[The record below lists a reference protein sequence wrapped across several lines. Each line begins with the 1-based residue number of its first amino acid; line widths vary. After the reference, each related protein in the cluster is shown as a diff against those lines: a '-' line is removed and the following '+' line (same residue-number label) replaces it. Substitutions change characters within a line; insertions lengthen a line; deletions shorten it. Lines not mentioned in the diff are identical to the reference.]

1 MEHHHDGLR
10 QLFIEKARDVD
21 ELRAR
26 VGIAKQLKGGEEIG
40 THECIVDGLT
50 FKHRLL
56 GVHLFIGELEEE
68 VKCGPVL
75 TAQGIGGPSDLCCCI
90 EQAAMSFGIDA
101 GGAGASAV
109 VAEGIEEVRA
119 GFAEWGVGEG
129 AELAFNLFF
138 QCLGHDVNF
147 VVRCLAIH
155 GGGERCRG
163 SICQTNRRVVLVQS
177 QSVL

>member
-26 VGIAKQLKGGEEIG
+26 VGIARQLEGGEEIG

-56 GVHLFIGELEEE
+56 GVHFFIGELEKE
-68 VKCGPVL
+68 VKCVPIV
-75 TAQGIGGPSDLCCCI
+75 TAQGIGGGGSASGCI
-90 EQAAMSFGIDA
+90 EQTAVSFGIDA
-101 GGAGASAV
+101 GGAGSSAV

-119 GFAEWGVGEG
+119 GFAERGIGEG
-129 AELAFNLFF
+129 AELSLNLFF
-138 QCLGHDVNF
+138 ESF
-147 VVRCLAIH
+147 
-155 GGGERCRG
+155 
-163 SICQTNRRVVLVQS
+163 
-177 QSVL
+177 